1 MALDHVFFYRCDV
14 HFAVL
19 FVLLVSV
26 GGMGTV
32 VRKKT
37 EIFQEMYILLH

>member
-26 GGMGTV
+26 GGMGKM

-37 EIFQEMYILLH
+37 EIFQMYILLH